1 MKKEE
6 DIYNE
11 INKNPTLLE
20 SLINAKL
27 KTTFPQ
33 LDNVGDVPD
42 YLFIENDTLI
52 PIYLE
57 VKRWF
62 LRISDIQQLI
72 KYHIHLKEQKRP
84 FKLVILCEGMDSL
97 RKEILDKLEIRT
109 VLLKDIEIEIRTVLQ
124 KDSHI
129 KEHLEVL
136 NFMLYLYF
144 SHTQTKKQKPILLNT
159 H

>member
-27 KTTFPQ
+27 EMPFPK
-33 LDNVGDVPD
+33 LNNVGDVQD

-52 PIYLE
+52 PIYVE

-62 LRISDIQQLI
+62 LRITDIQQLI
-72 KYHIHLKEQKRP
+72 KYYIHLTEFGLP
-84 FKLVILCEGMDSL
+84 FELVILCEGMDPL
-97 RKEILDKLEIRT
+97 REEILNKLGIKII
-109 VLLKDIEIEIRTVLQ
+109 LLKDIGIEIRTDLP
-124 KDSHI
+124 KGTHN
-129 KEHLEVL
+129 KNHREVS
-136 NFMLYLYF
+136 NFM
-144 SHTQTKKQKPILLNT
+144 
-159 H
+159 